1 MRQHL
6 FHRKKEINTF
16 FTEDGERIERETEI
30 RFDPLT
36 RESSR
41 LVVDPGLKLSIPDYT
56 DVADQTGGKNC
67 PFCPDNVHQLTPRFP
82 EEITDDGRITQGE
95 AVVAPNLFP
104 YSKHNGVVVMSK
116 AHYLHLDDF
125 TVEMIQN
132 AFVAAQKYIQNV
144 MKHEPHESFVSIN
157 WNYLPYSGGSIL
169 HPHLHVIVSESPTNE
184 QRMFEQSNQSFRAKH
199 GEHYLD
205 FLYKHEF
212 HEKERWIGEHGH
224 VAWMHAFAPKSHN
237 DYLAIFRK
245 KSKVYDISAEDWK
258 HFATGLKQIFATLNE
273 QQMASFNMSLTFQHD
288 GSPAYARLIPRITL
302 GQTNTSDINFFQ
314 AMHHEPLSYKKPE
327 DIAALAR
334 KYFRRMS

>member
-82 EEITDDGRITQGE
+82 EEITDDGRIIQGE

-104 YSKHNGVVVMSK
+104 YSKHNGVVIMSK
-116 AHYLHLDDF
+116 AHYPSLDDF
-125 TVEMIQN
+125 TIDMIKN
-132 AFVAAQKYIQNV
+132 AFIAAQKYVANV
-144 MKHEPHESFVSIN
+144 MENERHESFISIN

-169 HPHLHVIVSESPTNE
+169 HPHLHVIVSESQTNE
-184 QRMFEQSNQSFRAKH
+184 QHTFQKSNQSFHDKY
-199 GEHYLD
+199 GQHYLE

-212 HEKERWIGEHGH
+212 HENERWIGEHGN
-224 VAWMHAFAPKSHN
+224 VAWVHAFAPKSHN
-237 DYLAIFRK
+237 DYLAIFRDA
-245 KSKVYDISAEDWK
+245 SRIEDITEKDWT
-258 HFATGLKQIFATLNE
+258 HFATGLKQIFRSE
-273 QQMASFNMSLTFQHD
+273 ERRVGK
-288 GSPAYARLIPRITL
+288 GSRYR
-302 GQTNTSDINFFQ
+302 
-314 AMHHEPLSYKKPE
+314 
-327 DIAALAR
+327 
-334 KYFRRMS
+334 